1 MNRICKPGLFFF
13 FTLLTEAALAATLTM
28 RAPSLEAT
36 AGGTVDVPIDV
47 SGASGIG
54 ALHLEVIYDP
64 AVIKADTVTR
74 GALAGGNALIDF
86 NPDKP
91 GRLIIGIATLDDIKG
106 DGVLATARFKVVG
119 QAGQSSALGIEKGE
133 AWEGASRQTVLV
145 KTEAG
150 KLTVKGGLPGWW
162 LWALI
167 ALGVLVLLL
176 LLFFLLRRRKRQ
188 TAPAAPAY
196 ASAPP
201 ASAPAQKRGSFCSQC
216 GSANEADSRFCSECG
231 KPLAQTAM

>member
-1 MNRICKPGLFFF
+1 MNRIYKLGLFFF
-13 FTLLTEAALAATLTM
+13 LTLLTEATLAASLTM
-28 RAPSLEAT
+28 RLPTLEAA

-47 SGASGIG
+47 AGASGIG
-54 ALHLEVIYDP
+54 ALHLEVIYDA
-64 AVIKADTVTR
+64 AVITADTVTR

-86 NPDKP
+86 NPDNP

-150 KLTVKGGLPGWW
+150 KLTVKGGLPGWL

-167 ALGVLVLLL
+167 GLGALILLLL

-188 TAPAAPAY
+188 SAPA
-196 ASAPP
+196 PP
-201 ASAPAQKRGSFCSQC
+201 SYAPAQKRGLFCSHC

-231 KPLAQTAM
+231 KPLPQVAM